1 MNSDGE
7 GEERQVEMGAR
18 SSEPEHCEVCV
29 ANAENVFMQKLQ
41 LSTRVQSAKVFREI
55 NETYSAHAQT
65 QTHKHTHKQTYTQS
79 RLSYLCLYL
88 VHAQIFVKKGFERF

>member
-65 QTHKHTHKQTYTQS
+65 HTDTHKQTYTQS
-79 RLSYLCLYL
+79 RLFYLCLYL
-88 VHAQIFVKKGFERF
+88 VYAQIFVKISRERF